1 MDAYVGAGILLD
13 LFSSSA
19 LSSKQTQPKPQAK
32 PQPKPQQKAKHQQQQ
47 QQLMQNKQMQAPTTQ
62 HHQQQQQVPLLP
74 LVQTRPKIA
83 LILDL
88 SGSPRHPDSTP
99 AAAAAAAEGISSPV
113 FGGPASPSS
122 RSRPHHQQQQ
132 RQRQVL
138 HLGLPSA
145 QQSFSMSP
153 ASSTHN
159 HSLPPRP
166 PRMPHHHAQSV
177 AAQHTYAQQQ
187 QQQQVADLKPEHIQ
201 AALDVA
207 SKLGAAL
214 GSDSQAFARIISFVS
229 SNSNKPAALYQFM
242 AATLAQI
249 EGGNGAPAAPTA
261 AAAAAAAAA
270 LSPGKQQPRGLML

>member
-19 LSSKQTQPKPQAK
+19 QPAKQQQPKPQAK
-32 PQPKPQQKAKHQQQQ
+32 PPAKPQQKAKQQ
-47 QQLMQNKQMQAPTTQ
+47 QQLMQSKQMQVPTTH

-74 LVQTRPKIA
+74 VVQTRPKIA

-99 AAAAAAAEGISSPV
+99 AAATAPKGLASPV
-113 FGGPASPSS
+113 FGGLASPGSP
-122 RSRPHHQQQQ
+122 SRPHQQQ
-132 RQRQVL
+132 QRQVL
-138 HLGLPSA
+138 HLGLPSTS
-145 QQSFSMSP
+145 QSFSMSP

-166 PRMPHHHAQSV
+166 PRMPHYHAQSI
-177 AAQHTYAQQQ
+177 ASHHTYAQPQLQQ
-187 QQQQVADLKPEHIQ
+187 QQQADLKPEHIQ

-214 GSDSQAFARIISFVS
+214 GSDSQAFARIMSFVS
-229 SNSNKPAALYQFM
+229 TNSNKPAALYQFM
-242 AATLAQI
+242 SATLAQI
-249 EGGNGAPAAPTA
+249 EGEGTGSPAAAGA
-261 AAAAAAAAA
+261 AAGAAA
-270 LSPGKQQPRGLML
+270 PGKQQPRGLML